1 MVLANL
7 ECVAGSYSAEDVN
20 EFLRESIRLQQFDHP
35 NVMGLLG
42 VCLDAGPTP
51 YIVLPFMSGGS
62 LLSYI
67 KKQRS
72 NFVVSEETA
81 DEDEVS

>member
-1 MVLANL
+1 M
-7 ECVAGSYSAEDVN
+7 EDVN
-20 EFLRESIRLQQFDHP
+20 EFLRESIRLQQFNHH

-67 KKQRS
+67 KKHRS
-72 NFVVSEETA
+72 SLVLCEETA
-81 DEDEVS
+81 DEDDVS